1 MKDLFVYILT
11 NERRTTL
18 YIGVTNN
25 LEGRVW
31 QHQNRQGSHFTRQY
45 NLTVLIY
52 YETYPDPLSAI
63 AREKQLKGW
72 KREKKEALIATL
84 NPEWEDLG
92 AKLFSNE
99 PLVER
104 RGPSTPLHSAQDDS
118 GERAEESC

>member
-31 QHQNRQGSHFTRQY
+31 QHQNEDGARFTQNY

-52 YETYPDPLSAI
+52 YEAYPDPQSAI

-72 KREKKEALIATL
+72 NRARKEALIATL
-84 NPEWEDLG
+84 NPEWKDLSPE
-92 AKLFSNE
+92 LFGE
-99 PLVER
+99 EWLVVR
-104 RGPSTPLHSAQDDS
+104 RGPSTPLRSAQDDNGKGVS
-118 GERAEESC
+118 AC

>member
-25 LEGRVW
+25 LEGRLW
-31 QHQNRQGSHFTRQY
+31 QHQNDEGARFTRRY

-63 AREKQLKGW
+63 AKEKQLKGW
-72 KREKKEALIATL
+72 KRERKEALIATL
-84 NPEWEDLG
+84 NPDWENLG
-92 AKLFSNE
+92 VKFGWES
-99 PLVER
+99 LVKP
-104 RGPSTPLHSAQDDS
+104 RGPSTPLHSAQDDRE
-118 GERAEESC
+118 ERAAKSC